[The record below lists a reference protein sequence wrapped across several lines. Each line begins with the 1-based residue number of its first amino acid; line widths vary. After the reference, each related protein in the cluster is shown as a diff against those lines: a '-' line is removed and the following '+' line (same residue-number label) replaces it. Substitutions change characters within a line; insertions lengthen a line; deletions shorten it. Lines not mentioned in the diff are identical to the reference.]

1 MNDEVCVRI
10 RADVDIMSARQAS
23 RVMAAEMGFS
33 NLDMTLIATAISE
46 LTRNILQYAG
56 HGEVIISKIEQGTR
70 KGMKVVV
77 KDEGPGIPDIETAMH
92 DGYSTSKGLGLGLP
106 GSRRLM
112 DEFDI
117 VSKVG
122 VGTTITMYKWVTRKG
137 SGGEEW

>member
-1 MNDEVCVRI
+1 MTDEVCIRI
-10 RADVDIMSARQAS
+10 KADIDIMSARHAS
-23 RVMAAEMGFS
+23 RTMAAEMGFS
-33 NLDMTLIATAISE
+33 NLEMTLIATAISE

-56 HGEVIISKIEQGTR
+56 HGEISICKVQQGNR

-77 KDEGPGIPDIETAMH
+77 MDEGPGIPDIETAMH

-106 GSRRLM
+106 GSKRLM
-112 DEFDI
+112 DEFSI

-122 VGTTITMYKWVTRKG
+122 IGTTITMYKWVSNKG